1 MNIANRQN
9 FDFSKDDLSSPEQI
23 AFLEYWQLI
32 RGEKPMPSR
41 IDFDPMKIP
50 ASLPHIVMEDV
61 HHDPLRFKI
70 RLIGSKCNI
79 PGSYLGKYIDEMP
92 EMAPAIKMLRNCI
105 KKKKPYFYFDTI
117 TMKSGVVRYYSS
129 LVVPFSK
136 DGSDVNI
143 LMACHC
149 LID

>member
-1 MNIANRQN
+1 MNIAIRQN
-9 FDFSKDDLSSPEQI
+9 FDFSKGDLSSPEQI

-32 RGEKPMPSR
+32 KGEKSMPSR
-41 IDFDPMKIP
+41 VDFDPMKIP

-79 PGSYLGKYIDEMP
+79 PASYLGKYIDEMP
-92 EMAPAIKMLRNCI
+92 KMNQAIKMLRNCTEM
-105 KKKKPYFYFDTI
+105 KKPCLYFN
-117 TMKSGVVRYYSS
+117 TMTLNSAIERHYSL
-129 LVVPFSK
+129 LVLPFSQN
-136 DGSDVNI
+136 GSDVNI
-143 LMACHC
+143 FMTCHC